1 MYPNKEEIEIL
12 TSKYKY
18 GMFDLYRFLTNN
30 FKTLS
35 VEGGCGGPANIKRV
49 KVNVYDVFLE
59 ESYGISYK
67 EIISVESILR
77 INIDTKEIKYISI
90 NIIKNSLNISKIKK
104 FLISVMLKKELRQI
118 KRIENKNKNLLN
130 FFIRNIYE
138 TEIINRKN

>member
-18 GMFDLYRFLTNN
+18 GMFSLYRFLTNN
-30 FKTLS
+30 FKELS
-35 VEGGCGGPANIKRV
+35 VEGGSGGPTNIKRV

-59 ESYGISYK
+59 ESYGTSYK
-67 EIISVESILR
+67 ETITVESVIR

-90 NIIKNSLNISKIKK
+90 NIIKNSLNISKFKK
-104 FLISVMLKKELRQI
+104 FLISIMLKKEFRQI
-118 KRIENKNKNLLN
+118 RRIENKNRNLLN
-130 FFIRNIYE
+130 LFIRNIYE